1 MIESITDGRNVEQR
15 EYTDN
20 TGYKD
25 EWCLYLLDEYRVSLT
40 VVYDCAYNNRYSNAS
55 SRIRA
60 QVLTLQEIYL
70 TTM

>member
-25 EWCLYLLDEYRVSLT
+25 EWVICEFDTSLLLAIDHTDGAQRHEYFEIT
-40 VVYDCAYNNRYSNAS
+40 KSN
-55 SRIRA
+55 
-60 QVLTLQEIYL
+60 LQTQINDKISVRRQ
-70 TTM
+70 